1 MLMRRQWRYSNLPD
15 APAVHL
21 SEMEMLDQL
30 DHTTTNNNHE

>member
-21 SEMEMLDQL
+21 SEMEMLDKL
-30 DHTTTNNNHE
+30 DKDNNG